1 MNAASP
7 FPSWQLS
14 SLLFHKYTKTSWS
27 SNWQISTDM
36 FILYYFSINT
46 QFLWEANIQSL
57 FFHHLM
63 FCLFYSAYT
72 LPDRVFNSFHIHQRF
87 FIQQLTLAQGK
98 SLFAYYHLLRLKS
111 WILYMN
117 WLHYWKS
124 LISTLKGRLGVFC
137 SNAMSQGSIQHSTQM
152 LNNGEV
158 HIECICSSLWCK
170 DE

>member
-1 MNAASP
+1 MQP
-7 FPSWQLS
+7 LHFPPDNC
-14 SLLFHKYTKTSWS
+14 LLFCSTSTRKPHDHQTGKS
-27 SNWQISTDM
+27 VQTCLFSTI
-36 FILYYFSINT
+36 FQSTPSFSEKPTYNL
-46 QFLWEANIQSL
+46 F